1 MEGSTQTMEELLKGI
16 EKEKEERFQKTWSKL
31 DKGSKLNRIHLFIK
45 TEKINK
51 ELNDSQEKQ
60 LKILLLRIFESGGLN
75 KTADVDYSQ
84 ETYQIETIKNL
95 NFNEETNKY
104 DFVSQVK
111 KKKTEGGKSKSN
123 EERHFSRSKET
134 KR

>member
-1 MEGSTQTMEELLKGI
+1 MEGKTQTMEELFKGI
-16 EKEKEERFQKTWSKL
+16 EKEKEERFRKTWSKL

-45 TEKINK
+45 TEKIDK

-60 LKILLLRIFESGGLN
+60 LKTLLLRIFETGGLN
-75 KTADVDYSQ
+75 KASEIDYSQ
-84 ETYQIETIKNL
+84 ETYQIESIKNL

-104 DFVSQVK
+104 DFVSQLK
-111 KKKTEGGKSKSN
+111 KKKIEGGKSKSN
-123 EERHFSRSKET
+123 VERHFSRSKET

>member
-1 MEGSTQTMEELLKGI
+1 MEGKTQTMEELFKGI

-45 TEKINK
+45 TEKIDK

-104 DFVSQVK
+104 DFISQVK

-123 EERHFSRSKET
+123 VERHFSRSKET

>member
-1 MEGSTQTMEELLKGI
+1 MEELFKGI
-16 EKEKEERFQKTWSKL
+16 EKEKEERFRKTWSKL

-45 TEKINK
+45 TEKIDK

-60 LKILLLRIFESGGLN
+60 LKTLLVRIFETGGLN
-75 KTADVDYSQ
+75 KASEIDYSQ
-84 ETYQIETIKNL
+84 ETYQIESIKNL

-104 DFVSQVK
+104 EFVSQVK

-123 EERHFSRSKET
+123 VERHFSRSKET

>member
-95 NFNEETNKY
+95 KFNEETNKY

-123 EERHFSRSKET
+123 VERHFSRSKET

>member
-1 MEGSTQTMEELLKGI
+1 MEGKTQTMEELFKGI
-16 EKEKEERFQKTWSKL
+16 EKEKEERFRKTWSKL

-45 TEKINK
+45 TEKIDK
-51 ELNDSQEKQ
+51 ELNDPQEKQ
-60 LKILLLRIFESGGLN
+60 LKTLLLRIFETGGLN
-75 KTADVDYSQ
+75 KASEIDYSQ
-84 ETYQIETIKNL
+84 ETYQIESIKNL

-123 EERHFSRSKET
+123 VERHFSRSKET

>member
-1 MEGSTQTMEELLKGI
+1 MEGSTQTMEELFKGI

-45 TEKINK
+45 TEKIDK

-75 KTADVDYSQ
+75 KASEVDYSH
-84 ETYQIETIKNL
+84 ETYQIVKLKNL
-95 NFNEETNKY
+95 DYNEKLNKY

-111 KKKTEGGKSKSN
+111 KKKEGSKSKTSV
-123 EERHFSRSKET
+123 ERHFSRSKES

>member
-1 MEGSTQTMEELLKGI
+1 MEGKTQTMEELFKGI

-45 TEKINK
+45 TEKIDN

-60 LKILLLRIFESGGLN
+60 LKTLLLRIFETGGLN
-75 KTADVDYSQ
+75 KTSEIEYSQ
-84 ETYQIETIKNL
+84 ETYQIESIKNL
-95 NFNEETNKY
+95 DFNEKTNKY

-111 KKKTEGGKSKSN
+111 KKKTEGGKSKTN
-123 EERHFSRSKET
+123 VERHFNRSKET

>member
-1 MEGSTQTMEELLKGI
+1 MEGKTQTMEELFKGI
-16 EKEKEERFQKTWSKL
+16 EKEKEERFRKTWSKL

-123 EERHFSRSKET
+123 VERHFNRSKET

>member
-123 EERHFSRSKET
+123 VERHFSRSKET

>member
-1 MEGSTQTMEELLKGI
+1 MEGTDKTMEELFQGI

-45 TEKINK
+45 TEKIDN

-60 LKILLLRIFESGGLN
+60 LKILLLRIFESGSIN
-75 KTADVDYSQ
+75 KASEVDYSQ

-95 NFNEETNKY
+95 DFNEKTNKY
-104 DFVSQVK
+104 EFVSQVK
-111 KKKTEGGKSKSN
+111 KKKAEGGKSKSN
-123 EERHFSRSKET
+123 VERHFSRSKET